1 MPTTHSKWQGLP
13 TEAINLERLAVDK
26 AAVLEL
32 FAPDAVW
39 HDPVGQP
46 PHVGRDEIAAFFDQA
61 RTLADQIEMV
71 PSGAP
76 DHVILCG
83 NEAVLRFEV
92 QDEIVQRMDLQPLG
106 ESTMAMDVIE
116 VFEVDDDTRIASAR
130 AYWDMSRARAR
141 GE

>member
-1 MPTTHSKWQGLP
+1 MPSP
-13 TEAINLERLAVDK
+13 DEIRAVVDEYVAASNRNDK
-26 AAVLEL
+26 TAVLEL

-46 PHVGRDEIAAFFDQA
+46 PHTGRDEIALFFDQA

-76 DHVILCG
+76 DHVIVCG

-92 QDEIVQRMDLQPLG
+92 HATIG
-106 ESTMAMDVIE
+106 ESTMVMDVIE
-116 VFEVDDDTRIASAR
+116 VFALDEDARIASAR

>member
-1 MPTTHSKWQGLP
+1 VPTP
-13 TEAINLERLAVDK
+13 DEIRAVVEEYVAASNRNDK

-39 HDPVGQP
+39 HDPVGRP

-76 DHVILCG
+76 DHVIVCG

-92 QDEIVQRMDLQPLG
+92 HATLG
-106 ESTMAMDVIE
+106 ESTMVMDVIE

>member
-1 MPTTHSKWQGLP
+1 MPTP
-13 TEAINLERLAVDK
+13 DEIRAVVDEYVAASNRNDK

-46 PHVGRDEIAAFFDQA
+46 PHVGREEIAAFFDQA

-71 PSGAP
+71 PCDAP
-76 DHVILCG
+76 DHLIVCG

-92 QDEIVQRMDLQPLG
+92 HATIG
-106 ESTMAMDVIE
+106 ESTMVMDVIE
-116 VFEVDDDTRIASAR
+116 VFEVDADAHIASAR